1 MRRSQLKATLAAA
14 IVVSLTLVG
23 CTPTL
28 PTDGPVGRA
37 EAPPAQG
44 YEYQRDPVP
53 PQPGAGPEDIISDF
67 LKAGAGP
74 QNDYEVAREYLTESA
89 AEQWSP
95 DDRTYIYAGEPTIQ
109 EAEGEAF
116 VVEIQLD
123 RYVDGNGTMVRPG
136 GTETFHFEVEQ
147 VEDEWRIVQAP
158 AGKILDEGTFNEVYN
173 PYTLYFYD
181 SQQRYAVPDMR
192 WFINRPG
199 LPAEIVSRILEGPAP
214 WLEDGV
220 ISAFPPE
227 ASLGNPSVPVDELV
241 ATVDLETEVTSGAS
255 DSELTLMRHQLNLA
269 LSQLSTVRDTSITV
283 GGSSI
288 DVPEQSELSEDEQ
301 LSVET
306 SPAAGESQIGVRDG
320 TLVRQTGTSTNVVS
334 GLPDISDLDP
344 RFPAMPSPPAD
355 QVFAFMDEG
364 LSALYHVRADAAAPE
379 LLVEADRLTRPSMDN
394 FGWTW
399 TVTHTEDGDAT
410 IRAYSYD
417 QPAESTSVQVPAAFL
432 EDKEVT
438 SLRISQ
444 DGARAA
450 LVVEDAG
457 VRTIYIASVVRDG
470 STGVPRGLGGH
481 YVLNADVAIEEVRWA
496 ENDAVMVWQPWDEDD
511 DDDPA
516 QGQVQQIDLDGTLD
530 DPEEGVTGLLN
541 VSIGEGRSNIYMEQ
555 SGEQVYVNVGDRWTL
570 QEEIAVSDLSYSG

>member
-1 MRRSQLKATLAAA
+1 M
-14 IVVSLTLVG
+14 
-23 CTPTL
+23 
-28 PTDGPVGRA
+28 
-37 EAPPAQG
+37 
-44 YEYQRDPVP
+44 
-53 PQPGAGPEDIISDF
+53 
-67 LKAGAGP
+67 
-74 QNDYEVAREYLTESA
+74 
-89 AEQWSP
+89 
-95 DDRTYIYAGEPTIQ
+95 
-109 EAEGEAF
+109 
-116 VVEIQLD
+116 
-123 RYVDGNGTMVRPG
+123 
-136 GTETFHFEVEQ
+136 
-147 VEDEWRIVQAP
+147 
-158 AGKILDEGTFNEVYN
+158 
-173 PYTLYFYD
+173 
-181 SQQRYAVPDMR
+181 
-192 WFINRPG
+192 
-199 LPAEIVSRILEGPAP
+199 
-214 WLEDGV
+214 
-220 ISAFPPE
+220 
-227 ASLGNPSVPVDELV
+227 
-241 ATVDLETEVTSGAS
+241 
-255 DSELTLMRHQLNLA
+255 
-269 LSQLSTVRDTSITV
+269 
-283 GGSSI
+283 
-288 DVPEQSELSEDEQ
+288 
-301 LSVET
+301 
-306 SPAAGESQIGVRDG
+306 
-320 TLVRQTGTSTNVVS
+320 RQTGTSTNVVS

-355 QVFAFMDEG
+355 QVFAFMDED

-511 DDDPA
+511 DDPA

>member
-1 MRRSQLKATLAAA
+1 MSRSRTKTTLAAVLA
-14 IVVSLTLVG
+14 VSLAVIG
-23 CTPTL
+23 CTPAL

-44 YEYQRDPVP
+44 YEYQRDPVA
-53 PQPGAGPEDIISDF
+53 PQPGAGPEDIINGF
-67 LKAGAGP
+67 LEAGAGP
-74 QNDYEVAREYLTESA
+74 QNDYDVAREYLTESA
-89 AEQWSP
+89 ADQWSP
-95 DDRTYIYAGEPTIQ
+95 DDQTYVYAGEPTIQ

-136 GTETFHFEVEQ
+136 GTETFHFAVEQ
-147 VEDEWRIVQAP
+147 VEDEWRIAEAP
-158 AGKILDEGTFNEVYN
+158 AGKILDRGTFNEVYN

-181 SQQRYAVPDMR
+181 SQQRYAVPDLR

-214 WLEDGV
+214 WLEDGAV
-220 ISAFPPE
+220 SAFQPE

-241 ATVDLETEVTSGAS
+241 ATVDLADEVTSGAS
-255 DSELTLMRHQLNLA
+255 GPELALMRHQLNLA
-269 LSQLSTVRDTSITV
+269 LSQLSTVRDTEITV
-283 GGSSI
+283 NGSSV
-288 DVPEQSELSEDEQ
+288 DVPEPGELSEEEQ
-301 LSVET
+301 LDIEA
-306 SPAAGESQIGVRDG
+306 SPTAGESQIAVRNG
-320 TLVRQTGTSTNVVS
+320 ALVRQTGTSTNEIS
-334 GLPDISDLDP
+334 GLPDVSELDP
-344 RFPAMPSPPAD
+344 RYPAMPSPPAD
-355 QVFAFMDEG
+355 QVFAFMDG
-364 LSALYHVRADAAAPE
+364 DLSSLYHVRADAPAPE

-410 IRAYSYD
+410 IRAYSYEE
-417 QPAESTSVQVPAAFL
+417 PTETTSVQVPADFL

-444 DGARAA
+444 DGTRVA

-457 VRTIYIASVVRDG
+457 VRTLYIASVVRDG

-496 ENDAVMVWQPWDEDD
+496 ENDAVMVWQPWDEDED
-511 DDDPA
+511 SDPA
-516 QGQVQQIDLDGTLD
+516 QGQVQRIDLDGTLD

-555 SGEQVYVNVGDRWTL
+555 SGDQVYVNVGDRWTQ
-570 QEEIAVSDLSYSG
+570 QEEIGVSDLSYSG